1 MNANTGEAS
10 WTNPL
15 QLSGSSEA
23 LDGSQQSLDDVRSQW
38 VSYIDENTGNEYW
51 YNTLT
56 GETSKYMGVS
66 GRERAEGARVSVCR
80 GFVTPV
86 LMQLQGLTR
95 TIVGWIW

>member
-56 GETSKYMGVS
+56 GETSKLTE
-66 GRERAEGARVSVCR
+66 GRGGGGQRARVDI
-80 GFVTPV
+80 
-86 LMQLQGLTR
+86 L
-95 TIVGWIW
+95 

>member
-56 GETSKYMGVS
+56 GETSKYIGVS
-66 GRERAEGARVSVCR
+66 GRERPDCACAS
-80 GFVTPV
+80 
-86 LMQLQGLTR
+86 
-95 TIVGWIW
+95 I